1 MTPSQNSAQKE
12 RNSSIVRHARL
23 ATMLPCL
30 RVLGCGRLSCRMPI
44 STLFHLPVFGSEERT
59 MVVLKLKETGLQWG
73 GWKRRR

>member
-1 MTPSQNSAQKE
+1 MTPSQSSAQKE

-44 STLFHLPVFGSEERT
+44 STLFHLPLFGSEDRT
-59 MVVLKLKETGLQWG
+59 MVVMKLEGTELRWR

>member
-1 MTPSQNSAQKE
+1 MTPSQSSAQKE

-44 STLFHLPVFGSEERT
+44 STLFHLPLFGSEDRT
-59 MVVLKLKETGLQWG
+59 MVVMKLEGTELRWG